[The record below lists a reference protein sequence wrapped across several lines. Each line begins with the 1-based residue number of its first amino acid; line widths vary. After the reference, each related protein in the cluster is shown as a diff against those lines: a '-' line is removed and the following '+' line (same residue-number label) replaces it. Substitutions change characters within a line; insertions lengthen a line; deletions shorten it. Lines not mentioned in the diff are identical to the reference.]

1 MFAPHKLWQILISMA
16 VIVAIAWIGERYRGA
31 AGVLATM
38 PLTIPITLAIVF
50 QNTGGDHVRV
60 AEFTQAAVIGILGTV
75 CFLLAAWWAVTR
87 HYSLPAVI
95 AVGYGAWAVVLII
108 ERTILRLFA

>member
-1 MFAPHKLWQILISMA
+1 MLISHKLTQVVLAMTIITLVTW
-16 VIVAIAWIGERYRGA
+16 VGERYRGA

-50 QNTGGDHVRV
+50 QNTGGDHARV
-60 AEFTQAAVIGILGTV
+60 AEFTQAAVIGIVGTV

-95 AVGYGAWAVVLII
+95 VVGYGAWAIVLIV
-108 ERTILRLFA
+108 ERTILQLFA